1 MSHEDIDSILDVR
14 AEPAALEQPIM
25 RRFLKDVHSEDEQSF
40 VVVLKDWI
48 NNFSVGDL
56 PAPIEK
62 YKI

>member
-1 MSHEDIDSILDVR
+1 VR
-14 AEPAALEQPIM
+14 AEPAAPEQPIM

-40 VVVLKDWI
+40 VVVVKDWI
-48 NNFSVGDL
+48 NNFSIGDL